1 MTKELISRFYSSDV
15 EVKRAAV
22 YRALFDRRHDLL
34 PELKKA
40 ITYEQNEQMAV
51 FMMQVVMTLEAFP
64 RDFSTERRILE
75 ILQKDNGAGE
85 LQPSMWKYLCGYGT
99 SEMLIA
105 TLGAMGDAIPPDAL
119 DFIDTCINHPDPE
132 VRAMACE
139 KAIKSGRPTHFA
151 YVLTLIT
158 DPDPMVAET
167 AFTVIH
173 SMPVNE
179 LAIVLDYA
187 LGSPDEWVLENVAPF
202 LPNIVNNGLR
212 AVISKVQYHKH
223 PLVSRKAREALKAL
237 DAIPY
242 QTKKEKEKAAEEKAE
257 KDAEKAAKAGET
269 AENKGQPEE
278 KGLSFKEQMELKR
291 VQKIEEEKRRKEEE
305 EKLAVELAGVKAEE
319 IASFADELAGFE
331 EIATGKPKEERKDGL
346 PTNEEAF
353 LQNQNFET
361 ETAMLDAVNADGVSD
376 EEILKAKPISREAAG
391 GIPDAST
398 PAISTEI
405 DLEAAQ
411 KSIVEK
417 SDAGAGNL
425 DSAASSVATAHVMA
439 ETLVAEPAA
448 RSGATTAASTA
459 QDREPGRVLPAQTG
473 AGKTSVSDGNPM
485 SPTSEADEIAPVK
498 RPVSGQVPQESGS
511 GIARA
516 AQPSG
521 EAVDQKVPQRAQT
534 GQKASEDGKPASS
547 AAKVNASTGTV
558 AARPGVAVPGPARE
572 IITRYPSFISDP
584 FAMLFQPAKP
594 EVQLKYINQTADNL
608 IAFLNLCF
616 LQSCLFYAQESDVLA
631 RSIRECL
638 KGCLVGP
645 TALRSLHNFSL
656 SMKAARGSPVFF
668 TFSLAGIFSESS
680 DTNPLMMLRELK
692 EFLREPVE
700 PLTESVPQAIEG
712 LTDIL
717 RGVKSILNNLIVMRT
732 PPGAKE
738 PFADLSGPEARALAA
753 DKRPGLDLPV
763 GEVVLLSR
771 DGGEAFGLFPFF
783 KYAKKKL
790 CFAKPDAKEL
800 AVFYERLEIPAD

>member
-51 FMMQVVMTLEAFP
+51 FMMQVILTLEAFP

-75 ILQKDNGAGE
+75 ILQKGNGAGE

-105 TLGAMGDAIPPDAL
+105 TLGAMGEAIPPDAL

-167 AFTVIH
+167 AFSVIH

-242 QTKKEKEKAAEEKAE
+242 QTKKEKEKSAEEKAE
-257 KDAEKAAKAGET
+257 KDAENAAKAGES
-269 AENKGQPEE
+269 ADNKAQPEE

-291 VQKIEEEKRRKEEE
+291 QQKMEEEKRRKEEE
-305 EKLAVELAGVKAEE
+305 EKLAAELAGVKAEE
-319 IASFADELAGFE
+319 IAGFAEELAGFE
-331 EIATGKPKEERKDGL
+331 EIATGKSKREFKDGL
-346 PTNEEAF
+346 PADEEAF
-353 LQNQNFET
+353 IDNQNFES
-361 ETAMLDAVNADGVSD
+361 ETAMLNAVSADLVSD
-376 EEILKAKPISREAAG
+376 EEILRVKPAVTEPEAEMVVVAD
-391 GIPDAST
+391 IPVVVD
-398 PAISTEI
+398 I

-411 KSIVEK
+411 TNLVEK
-417 SDAGAGNL
+417 TSAESEKTVSDTRSSVTG
-425 DSAASSVATAHVMA
+425 ASSSADATEISSDSRSKVSV
-439 ETLVAEPAA
+439 ETSTASSGGNESRRQDPAA
-448 RSGATTAASTA
+448 KPEVVAAAAKSVEGNDVRVAGQFQKSAGPGMPVTAAS
-459 QDREPGRVLPAQTG
+459 
-473 AGKTSVSDGNPM
+473 GKAAET
-485 SPTSEADEIAPVK
+485 VK
-498 RPVSGQVPQESGS
+498 TP
-511 GIARA
+511 
-516 AQPSG
+516 
-521 EAVDQKVPQRAQT
+521 QKVPVEASQNKPEPLKT
-534 GQKASEDGKPASS
+534 EKANSS
-547 AAKVNASTGTV
+547 GAKGP
-558 AARPGVAVPGPARE
+558 ARPGVAVPGPARE

-594 EVQLKYINQTADNL
+594 EVQLKLINQVADNL

-645 TALRSLHNFSL
+645 TALRSLHNFCL

-700 PLTESVPQAIEG
+700 PLSESVPQAIEG

-717 RGVKSILNNLIVMRT
+717 RGVKSILNNLIVMKT

-738 PFADLSGPEARALAA
+738 PFADLSGPEARALSA
-753 DKRPGLDLPV
+753 DKRPSLDLPV

-783 KYAKKKL
+783 KYEKKKVF
-790 CFAKPDAKEL
+790 FAKPDAKEL

>member
-1 MTKELISRFYSSDV
+1 MTKELISRFYSADV

-40 ITYEQNEQMAV
+40 ISYEQNEQVAV

-75 ILQKDNGAGE
+75 ILQKGTGAGE
-85 LQPSMWKYLCGYGT
+85 VQPSMWKYLCGHGT

-167 AFTVIH
+167 AFSVIH

-257 KDAEKAAKAGET
+257 KEAEKAAKSVEA
-269 AENKGQPEE
+269 AESKARQEE
-278 KGLSFKEQMELKR
+278 KGPSFKEQMELKR
-291 VQKIEEEKRRKEEE
+291 IQKIEEEKRRKEED
-305 EKLAVELAGVKAEE
+305 EKLATELAGVKAEE

-331 EIATGKPKEERKDGL
+331 EIATGKPKEENKDGL
-346 PTNEEAF
+346 PDNEEAF

-361 ETAMLDAVNADGVSD
+361 ETAMLDAVGADEISD
-376 EEILKAKPISREAAG
+376 EEILKMKSAAQKVENSRS
-391 GIPDAST
+391 DAST
-398 PAISTEI
+398 PVISTEI

-411 KSIVEK
+411 KSISEK
-417 SDAGAGNL
+417 PENDAGVDKLSGTKVARVTDQQIAEELVKKPDSQPKKPDEASAGGP
-425 DSAASSVATAHVMA
+425 VRA
-439 ETLVAEPAA
+439 EE
-448 RSGATTAASTA
+448 SGMK
-459 QDREPGRVLPAQTG
+459 PV
-473 AGKTSVSDGNPM
+473 
-485 SPTSEADEIAPVK
+485 SEADNTSVPDGSAMNPASETGKTAPVTS
-498 RPVSGQVPQESGS
+498 PVSGQIQPTSGS
-511 GIARA
+511 ARVL
-516 AQPSG
+516 Q
-521 EAVDQKVPQRAQT
+521 
-534 GQKASEDGKPASS
+534 
-547 AAKVNASTGTV
+547 STGAV
-558 AARPGVAVPGPARE
+558 ATRPGVAVPGPARE

-594 EVQLKYINQTADNL
+594 EVQLKYINQVTDNL

-700 PLTESVPQAIEG
+700 PLSESVPQAIEG

-717 RGVKSILNNLIVMRT
+717 RGVKSILNNLIVMKT

-753 DKRPGLDLPV
+753 DKRPTLDLPV

-790 CFAKPDAKEL
+790 CFAKPDPKEL

>member
-40 ITYEQNEQMAV
+40 ITYEHNEQMAV

-75 ILQKDNGAGE
+75 ILQKNNGAGE

-269 AENKGQPEE
+269 AENKGQSEE

-291 VQKIEEEKRRKEEE
+291 VQKIEEEKRRKDED
-305 EKLAVELAGVKAEE
+305 EKLAAELAGVKAEE

-331 EIATGKPKEERKDGL
+331 EIATGKPKEELKDGL

-361 ETAMLDAVNADGVSD
+361 ETAMLDAVDAGTVSD
-376 EEILKAKPISREAAG
+376 EEILSAKSATLENENG
-391 GIPDAST
+391 GPGESSSV
-398 PAISTEI
+398 ISTEI

-411 KSIVEK
+411 KSISEK
-417 SDAGAGNL
+417 SGAGAGDP
-425 DSAASSVATAHVMA
+425 DSATSSVAADPVMVEALVAEPVALSVATA
-439 ETLVAEPAA
+439 
-448 RSGATTAASTA
+448 ASAA
-459 QDREPGRVLPAQTG
+459 QDQEPGRVLSAQNG
-473 AGKTSVSDGNPM
+473 AGKTSVSDGRAMNPV
-485 SPTSEADEIAPVK
+485 TEADKTVSVKSPV
-498 RPVSGQVPQESGS
+498 PSQVQQTSGS
-511 GIARA
+511 GIVRA
-516 AQPSG
+516 AQPAG
-521 EAVDQKVPQRAQT
+521 EAVIQKGPQRTLT
-534 GQKASEDGKPASS
+534 GQTASEDGKPVSS
-547 AAKVNASTGTV
+547 PAKANASTGAV
-558 AARPGVAVPGPARE
+558 SARPGVAVPGPARE

-594 EVQLKYINQTADNL
+594 EVQLKYINLVADNL

-638 KGCLVGP
+638 KGSLVGP
-645 TALRSLHNFSL
+645 TALRSLHNFAL

-700 PLTESVPQAIEG
+700 PLAESVPQAIEG

-717 RGVKSILNNLIVMRT
+717 RGVKSILNNLIVMKT
-732 PPGAKE
+732 PQGAKE

-753 DKRPGLDLPV
+753 DKRPTLDLPV

>member
-1 MTKELISRFYSSDV
+1 MTKELISRFYSADV

-40 ITYEQNEQMAV
+40 ISYEQNEQVAV

-75 ILQKDNGAGE
+75 ILQKGNGAGE

-119 DFIDTCINHPDPE
+119 DFIDTCINNPDPE

-167 AFTVIH
+167 AFSVIH

-242 QTKKEKEKAAEEKAE
+242 QTKKEKEKAAEEKAAKE
-257 KDAEKAAKAGET
+257 AEKADKAGET

-305 EKLAVELAGVKAEE
+305 EKLAVELAGVKPEE

-331 EIATGKPKEERKDGL
+331 EIATGKAKQEHKDGL
-346 PTNEEAF
+346 PASEEAF
-353 LQNQNFET
+353 MQNQNFET
-361 ETAMLDAVNADGVSD
+361 ETAMLDVVDADGISD
-376 EEILKAKPISREAAG
+376 EEILKTRPTVLKIESSRPEVAA
-391 GIPDAST
+391 PV
-398 PAISTEI
+398 ISTDI

-411 KSIVEK
+411 KSIAEK
-417 SDAGAGNL
+417 SGAGPGDI
-425 DSAASSVATAHVMA
+425 DSATSSAATGPARTEASA
-439 ETLVAEPAA
+439 AEPVA
-448 RSGATTAASTA
+448 RPEAVTVSTP
-459 QDREPGRVLPAQTG
+459 QNREPGKVLSTSATAEKASPFEKNARQLASETAVTVSAKNRVTDQVQPA
-473 AGKTSVSDGNPM
+473 
-485 SPTSEADEIAPVK
+485 
-498 RPVSGQVPQESGS
+498 SGS
-511 GIARA
+511 GIARTVKPADA
-516 AQPSG
+516 AG
-521 EAVDQKVPQRAQT
+521 IQKGPQRTQA
-534 GQKASEDGKPASS
+534 ASEDGKPAPE
-547 AAKVNASTGTV
+547 AAKVNASTGAA

-572 IITRYPSFISDP
+572 IITRYPSFISDH

-594 EVQLKYINQTADNL
+594 EVQLKYIGQTADNL

-700 PLTESVPQAIEG
+700 PLSESVPQAIEG

-717 RGVKSILNNLIVMRT
+717 RGVKSILNNLIVMKT

-738 PFADLSGPEARALAA
+738 PFADLSGPEARVLAA
-753 DKRPGLDLPV
+753 DKRPTLDLPV

-790 CFAKPDAKEL
+790 CFAKPDPKEL
-800 AVFYERLEIPAD
+800 AVFYERLEIPSD